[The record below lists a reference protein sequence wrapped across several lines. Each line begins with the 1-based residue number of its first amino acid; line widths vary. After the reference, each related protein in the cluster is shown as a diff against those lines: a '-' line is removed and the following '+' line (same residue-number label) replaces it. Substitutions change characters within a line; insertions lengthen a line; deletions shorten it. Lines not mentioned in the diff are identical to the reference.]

1 MTKRYLRVENE
12 KNLVRDSATNA
23 ILNTDI
29 SVVNKHQH
37 RMQQLQ
43 KETSRENEINSL
55 KNDIEELRNIVT
67 QLMSK

>member
-1 MTKRYLRVENE
+1 MTKRYLKVENE